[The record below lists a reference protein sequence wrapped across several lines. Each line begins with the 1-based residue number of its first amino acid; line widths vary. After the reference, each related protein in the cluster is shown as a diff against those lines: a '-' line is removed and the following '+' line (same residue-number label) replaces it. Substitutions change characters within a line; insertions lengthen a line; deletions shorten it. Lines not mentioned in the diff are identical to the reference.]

1 MTFVP
6 HKNSFAA
13 YCNIFIF
20 EIYPVAG
27 GYDGVRCDLK
37 YVFSRF
43 KPVRVYRDEENE
55 ETFTCCTFSVSRFHI
70 FLDFFEFPPFFCYRL
85 MISFYFWERTLV
97 ISSGTML
104 LLVRKN
110 LRCLVI
116 HPL

>member
-70 FLDFFEFPPFFCYRL
+70 FLDFFEFPPFCYRL

-97 ISSGTML
+97 ISSGIML